1 MIRWKY
7 FLSKHYISR
16 TTANAYWLGFVK
28 VMAPYLFSAAWS
40 WSSSD
45 AWSFWAVKKKK
56 KKKTELELLENLF
69 ATENVDTIDNWSQL
83 LNEIQRS
90 TGEEGRVRRVGCDY
104 PFLDG
109 QLRKKNK
116 SWLRCHQRSER
127 DIQVKAKHTVTFD
140 VTPLRWWHLRVG
152 AGCERSDWRGVCLCK
167 VSERSWSWKRRELQ
181 QKDSGNWRL
190 PWTPAM

>member
-1 MIRWKY
+1 MELVLLWRVIL
-7 FLSKHYISR
+7 LSC
-16 TTANAYWLGFVK
+16 
-28 VMAPYLFSAAWS
+28 
-40 WSSSD
+40 
-45 AWSFWAVKKKK
+45 KKKK
-56 KKKTELELLENLF
+56 KKRQSWNCWRIYLPQKMLTLLITDPSYLMKSRE
-69 ATENVDTIDNWSQL
+69 
-83 LNEIQRS
+83 QRGGGGG
-90 TGEEGRVRRVGCDY
+90 GEEGWLWLPISGWSVKK
-104 PFLDG
+104 
-109 QLRKKNK
+109 RKKNK

-152 AGCERSDWRGVCLCK
+152 AGCERSDRRGVCLCK